1 MNHPDKYKA
10 KRFDTAGRCAE
21 FTDIVY
27 GEDFDDAKRL
37 NRDMRASTRKFD
49 PPTPTLKVFI
59 GEMHGH
65 TNLSDGQPDIDTYFR
80 NIRDIAKLDFAAISD
95 HDHGG
100 VGHPTLW
107 AGSPSKWDLIRQK
120 VKEYNEPG
128 KFSTLL
134 AYERDSYPFYNN
146 MVVYFRSHDAE
157 MIRGV
162 RDGELTEA
170 ELRALLAREDVIAAP
185 HDTYYFSAGCDFL
198 TIDKDLILPMIE
210 IYSRAD
216 AAEYM
221 DHPAFGQT
229 VACEG
234 GFWQDALKRGAKM
247 GVIGGSDS
255 HAGKGGLVDESK
267 GYPGMYPGVT
277 GVWAEENTHTA
288 LFDAIRDK
296 RTYAFM
302 MGKPDGEMGGRMV
315 IDFRI
320 NGHWM
325 GETITR
331 PKDGDLS
338 IYFAIKADTP
348 IQSVTLVK
356 NCRNYIRL
364 RSNQDIIF
372 DYKQET
378 TCDCYYLRVALTDGR
393 YGWTSPIW
401 VEGQI

>member
-10 KRFDTAGRCAE
+10 KRFDTAGRCAA

-27 GEDFDDAKRL
+27 GEIPDDAAKL
-37 NRDMRASTRKFD
+37 HADMKTSTLRFD
-49 PPTPTLKVFI
+49 PPAPEFKVFV

-65 TNLSDGQPDIDTYFR
+65 TNLSDGKPDIDTYFR
-80 NIRDIAKLDFAAISD
+80 NIRDIAKLDFTAISD

-100 VGHPTLW
+100 VGKPTLW

-146 MVVYFRSHDAE
+146 MVIYFRDHDGE
-157 MIRGV
+157 LIRGA

-170 ELRALLAREDVIAAP
+170 ELRDILAREDVLAVP
-185 HDTYYFSAGCDFL
+185 HDTYAFSAGCDFL
-198 TIDKDLILPMIE
+198 TLDPALILPMIE

-221 DHPAFGQT
+221 DHPASAQ
-229 VACEG
+229 VIACEG
-234 GFWQDALKRGAKM
+234 GYWQDALRRGAKM
-247 GVIGGSDS
+247 GVIGGSDDHS
-255 HAGKGGLVDESK
+255 GLNGQVVEAK

-277 GVWAEENTHTA
+277 GVWAEENTTSA
-288 LFDAIRDK
+288 IFDAIRAK
-296 RTYAFM
+296 RTFAFM
-302 MGKPDGEMGGRMV
+302 MGRPEGEMGGRME

-331 PKDGDLS
+331 PEHGELT
-338 IYFAIKADTP
+338 IYFHVKADTP

-356 NCRNYIRL
+356 NCRNYVRL
-364 RSNQDIIF
+364 RSAQDRIF
-372 DYKQET
+372 DYHQESDS
-378 TCDCYYLRVALTDGR
+378 DCYYLRVALQDGR

-401 VEGQI
+401 VER

>member
-1 MNHPDKYKA
+1 MNHPDKYRA

-27 GEDFDDAKRL
+27 GECYDDADKLRAA
-37 NRDMRASTRKFD
+37 MHASTRKFD
-49 PPTPTLKVFI
+49 PPAPALKVFT

-65 TNLSDGQPDIDTYFR
+65 TNLSDGKPDIDTYFR
-80 NIRDIAKLDFAAISD
+80 NIRDIAKLDFAALSD

-107 AGSPSKWDLIRQK
+107 AGNPSKWDLICQK

-146 MVVYFRSHDAE
+146 MVIYFRGHDGE
-157 MIRGV
+157 LIRGE

-170 ELRALLAREDVIAAP
+170 ELREILAREDVIAAP
-185 HDTYYFSAGCDFL
+185 HDTYSFSAGCDFL
-198 TIDKDLILPMIE
+198 TLDPDLILPMIE

-216 AAEYM
+216 AAEYP
-221 DHPAFGQT
+221 DNPASSQIIC
-229 VACEG
+229 CEG
-234 GFWQDALKRGAKM
+234 GFWQDALRRGAKM
-247 GVIGGSDS
+247 GVIGGSDD
-255 HAGKGGLVDESK
+255 HGGQNGQVTESR

-277 GVWAEENTHTA
+277 GVWAEENTPA
-288 LFDAIRDK
+288 AIFDAIRAK
-296 RTYAFM
+296 RTFAYM
-302 MGKPDGEMGGRMV
+302 LGKQEGEMGGRME

-320 NGHWM
+320 NGHFM
-325 GETITR
+325 GETIAR
-331 PKDGDLS
+331 PAQGDLA
-338 IYFAIKADTP
+338 IYYHVKADVP
-348 IQSVTLVK
+348 LRSVTLVK

-364 RSNQDIIF
+364 RGGKDIIF

-378 TCDCYYLRVALTDGR
+378 PCDCYYLRVELTDGR
-393 YGWTSPIW
+393 FGWTSPVW
-401 VEGQI
+401 VEES